1 MDNAIPRRRTS
12 QSLAA
17 EAVFR
22 ARLAEL
28 GATLLES
35 RWLGH
40 RRPHLVLCAAG
51 HECTPRPN
59 NVQQGWGICRICAGH
74 DPATAEANFRKRL
87 AELGATL
94 LEPAWLGKGKP
105 HRVRCIAGH
114 FCTPRPTSVQRG
126 NGICRV
132 CARQDPATAEAAFR
146 ERLKI
151 LGATLLEPAY
161 LGTDVPHRAVC
172 AEGHLCTPRPHSV
185 QQGQGICFTCSR
197 SAQDALY
204 VVRHI
209 VEPYVKFGI
218 TNGDGRDRLGDH
230 ARAGYRGVLRYYRGL
245 PKVAAEIEQA
255 AIRAL
260 ADAGM
265 RPVKGRE
272 YYDVAAL
279 ALILDV
285 IDGWAAGRG
294 TANHATKEDR

>member
-1 MDNAIPRRRTS
+1 
-12 QSLAA
+12 L
-17 EAVFR
+17 
-22 ARLAEL
+22 
-28 GATLLES
+28 
-35 RWLGH
+35 
-40 RRPHLVLCAAG
+40 
-51 HECTPRPN
+51 
-59 NVQQGWGICRICAGH
+59 
-74 DPATAEANFRKRL
+74 
-87 AELGATL
+87 
-94 LEPAWLGKGKP
+94 
-105 HRVRCIAGH
+105 
-114 FCTPRPTSVQRG
+114 
-126 NGICRV
+126 
-132 CARQDPATAEAAFR
+132 DPATAEAAFR